1 MMDDV
6 TDGGAETKLL
16 VCHGAPFSL
25 LCDVICYGLL
35 LGGSTGGENA
45 MQFSQLLSFLTAI
58 TSRQANDNVSFARSL
73 PPLLFK
79 MKDS

>member
-6 TDGGAETKLL
+6 TDRGAEKKLL

-35 LGGSTGGENA
+35 LDGSTGGENTV
-45 MQFSQLLSFLTAI
+45 QFKSIAFIPHSHY
-58 TSRQANDNVSFARSL
+58 VSPS
-73 PPLLFK
+73 
-79 MKDS
+79 